1 VAEPTHNTGAE
12 TGTGST
18 VEVVERTSA
27 GMSTAI
33 VIPSREELARIK
45 DPAARLLACVEP
57 ATNALIRATALSE
70 VDEIRGQA
78 AGIERYA
85 RTVRLSTEA
94 IGAAQT
100 IARRAEIRMGQ
111 LLEPK
116 APPGPKPGSGRRPKK
131 EDPPL
136 IAPPEVEERSL
147 PQGND
152 LSRKEKHELRTMAEH
167 APKVEEVL
175 GDKAPNGKATRSAVL
190 DAIKYESLN
199 DTPQARD
206 GERAAK
212 QASVPKH
219 LLALERAI
227 KAVVNLLQDPDITP
241 DDYGPNVCRIQRL
254 LPALEEALR

>member
-1 VAEPTHNTGAE
+1 MPMSPEPAR
-12 TGTGST
+12 
-18 VEVVERTSA
+18 VEVLPAERTGA
-27 GMSTAI
+27 GMSVAI

-45 DPAARLLACVEP
+45 DPSARLLACVEP

-100 IARRAEIRMGQ
+100 IARRAEVRMGQ

-116 APPGPKPGSGRRPKK
+116 AAPGPKPGSCRKPKT
-131 EDPPL
+131 DGATL
-136 IAPPEVEERSL
+136 IAPAPQAEERSF

-152 LSRKEKHELRTMAEH
+152 LSRKEKHDLRAMADH

-175 GDKAPNGKATRSAVL
+175 GEKAPNGQATRKAVL
-190 DAIKYESLN
+190 TAIKHESLN
-199 DTPQARD
+199 DTPQAKD
-206 GERAAK
+206 GERASK
-212 QASVPKH
+212 QANVPKR
-219 LLALERAI
+219 LLALENAI
-227 KAVVNLLQDPDITP
+227 KAVINLLQDPDISA
-241 DDYGPNVCRIQRL
+241 DDYGPNITRIQRL
-254 LPALEEALR
+254 LPALEEAFG